1 MRNYAQEYQ
10 ANIKLL
16 DSFLAPFHQGI
27 LTPDKSKGL
36 AWLLH
41 LWPLWYSFLW
51 IIFYAYLILVHT
63 AGPEIVSQQMLSM
76 FCIVQLAAK
85 QLNAKWQVGCLKKL
99 LKWCEEVYTGQLS
112 KVEYQRVVDR
122 VFEET
127 NSTIRTCIRWVVCVV
142 QNGASNEGVSSR
154 LPCPE
159 LIAFCW
165 DQQLPRTSCNPCCE
179 EIERRPRWCQS
190 TTPSIGP
197 STFSWPSTL
206 DRCCTGSASVSC
218 SAVTMP
224 FSCSL
229 S

>member
-1 MRNYAQEYQ
+1 MRDYAQEYQ

-36 AWLLH
+36 TWLLH

-63 AGPEIVSQQMLSM
+63 AGPEIVSQQMLGM

-85 QLNAKWQVGCLKKL
+85 QLNAKWQVGRLRKL
-99 LKWCEEVYTGQLS
+99 LKWCESVYTSQLS

-127 NSTIRTCIRWVVCVV
+127 NPTIRMCIRWVVCIV
-142 QNGASNEGVSSR
+142 
-154 LPCPE
+154 
-159 LIAFCW
+159 
-165 DQQLPRTSCNPCCE
+165 
-179 EIERRPRWCQS
+179 
-190 TTPSIGP
+190 
-197 STFSWPSTL
+197 
-206 DRCCTGSASVSC
+206 
-218 SAVTMP
+218 
-224 FSCSL
+224 
-229 S
+229 